1 MSTYVVKEGKVGK
14 KRESDEGA
22 ADGPAPSCQKLEDLM
37 ARRGASVT
45 PALSCQKLEDLMAPR
60 GASLTPALSKKKLE
74 DPMCK

>member
-1 MSTYVVKEGKVGK
+1 MGKR
-14 KRESDEGA
+14 RESDEGA

-45 PALSCQKLEDLMAPR
+45 PAFSCQKLEARR